1 MASQDIISQLRDLQL
16 AIDDFTD
23 LNSSTHTTS
32 SENYSGQPPSPSS
45 PSDHEDKVLIEE
57 KQTSLLD
64 SVLPFQVESDDFSS
78 LMDQFADIQRTT
90 QSNDTSMLME
100 KTLLSPAPPEDKAI
114 TTTKF
119 TTTIPTTVPHIQKE
133 NHGEKHW
140 IQDNDSIHYR
150 RPPPPPPPPPD
161 SPSTSSSIVS
171 RATSTLSMSSRKSTR
186 SYKSIKGKYRSNS
199 SNPKRPVTAKYHART
214 YDEMMRIPDI
224 HERIQFYD
232 KTYQLCLRA
241 DSALASWVN
250 KSKSKGV
257 PKPMLEGYVP
267 PPRPIPSSTSYM
279 SLGRSDSKY
288 FKMNTSLSGSISM
301 ILRKGNSANPP
312 QPMSTPKGM
321 SRSFGQQQG
330 LDKTHRLAHSMHWR
344 QDPPTPSFS
353 PAPSL
358 RFKPSS
364 HHLAPLPPRITP
376 MTHPSAAM
384 SLHSSPSVSVHLSS
398 SLSSKKKSSSRHQ
411 QYHHIPSSSIPASP
425 SSSVSLPAS
434 RKKSKRNG
442 LGFDHM
448 KTPSSSSSSISLSIG
463 RSKKHLG
470 YCRTNG
476 I

>member
-32 SENYSGQPPSPSS
+32 SENYSDQPPTPSS
-45 PSDHEDKVLIEE
+45 PSDHEDKVLIDE
-57 KQTSLLD
+57 KQTTLLD

-100 KTLLSPAPPEDKAI
+100 KTLLSPTSPEDKTI
-114 TTTKF
+114 TTT
-119 TTTIPTTVPHIQKE
+119 TTTTATTITANIPTTIPHI
-133 NHGEKHW
+133 HGEKHW
-140 IQDNDSIHYR
+140 IHDNESIHYR

-171 RATSTLSMSSRKSTR
+171 RATSTLSMSSKKSTR

-241 DSALASWVN
+241 DSTLASWIN

-301 ILRKGNSANPP
+301 ILRKGNSGHPP

-358 RFKPSS
+358 RLKPSS
-364 HHLAPLPPRITP
+364 YHLASLPPRITP
-376 MTHPSAAM
+376 MTHPP
-384 SLHSSPSVSVHLSS
+384 LHSSPSVSIHLS
-398 SLSSKKKSSSRHQ
+398 SSKKKSSSRHQ
-411 QYHHIPSSSIPASP
+411 PSSSSIPASP
-425 SSSVSLPAS
+425 SSSISLPAS
-434 RKKSKRNG
+434 RKQSKRNG

-448 KTPSSSSSSISLSIG
+448 KTPSSSSSSINLSMR

-470 YCRTNG
+470 YSRTNL